1 MQREH
6 ENGRSCPTI
15 FPSFLVLDW
24 TVKRVVVASSTQS
37 RGKPDSGFP
46 LPLVER
52 SLAVGMWESRGVGE
66 ISKGGWGEW
75 ETCFWFSSLS
85 MGPPFPPPW
94 LAQKMRAGIGDSDLH
109 RRNNLTLAALI
120 FRAHSVSL
128 MAVAKPSRRW
138 KLSPALRHAAAS
150 GSD

>member
-66 ISKGGWGEW
+66 ISKGRWGEW

-85 MGPPFPPPW
+85 MGPPFPPP
-94 LAQKMRAGIGDSDLH
+94 LAGSENARGK
-109 RRNNLTLAALI
+109 RRLGLSQQI
-120 FRAHSVSL
+120 HSSL
-128 MAVAKPSRRW
+128 
-138 KLSPALRHAAAS
+138 
-150 GSD
+150 G